1 MSITVPNVEGEQLHA
16 RRAWMRQWRGVT
28 STAFSRV
35 LGIVTLVGLAWL
47 VIFGL
52 VLSPEDE
59 IQDSS
64 VRILYIHVPTA
75 WVAYLAFGVTALCSA
90 MYLFRPAH
98 SLTWDRIAGASSE
111 IGVMFMGLTLVT
123 GALWGRLTWGV
134 FWAWDARLT
143 TTAFL
148 FVTYIGYLAV
158 RRLGGSHQARARR
171 SAVLGL
177 LAVLE
182 IPLVHFS
189 VRLWRSLHQEAS
201 VANPNGDVK
210 LDGLMLFSLMVGLVS
225 FTLLYAWLV
234 LHRQRVMYLE
244 DRYEDADLDLALA
257 QRRAE
262 NEENSRG

>member
-1 MSITVPNVEGEQLHA
+1 
-16 RRAWMRQWRGVT
+16 
-28 STAFSRV
+28 
-35 LGIVTLVGLAWL
+35 
-47 VIFGL
+47 
-52 VLSPEDE
+52 
-59 IQDSS
+59 
-64 VRILYIHVPTA
+64 
-75 WVAYLAFGVTALCSA
+75 
-90 MYLFRPAH
+90 
-98 SLTWDRIAGASSE
+98 
-111 IGVMFMGLTLVT
+111 
-123 GALWGRLTWGV
+123 V

-158 RRLGGSHQARARR
+158 RRLGGSHEARARR

-210 LDGLMLFSLMVGLVS
+210 LDGLMLFSLVVGLVA

-234 LHRQRVMYLE
+234 MHRQRVMYLE
-244 DRYEDADLDLALA
+244 DRYEDVDLDLALA
-257 QRRAE
+257 ERRSE
-262 NEENSRG
+262 NPGGSNG